1 MARRPWYTFD
11 DFKAAVTDLQLADTL
26 MRDAEQ
32 EFANALDLLKSEHP
46 ELPKYGLWHHTKMSQ
61 VFVNLECA
69 EMDRA
74 KARDAYLA
82 VARYFPGRLGEAMG
96 MEPAFITRHETDA
109 G

>member
-46 ELPKYGLWHHTKMSQ
+46 ELPKDGPWRHTNMSQ
-61 VFVNLECA
+61 VFVNLGGDGSCKGS
-69 EMDRA
+69 R
-74 KARDAYLA
+74 RLFG
-82 VARYFPGRLGEAMG
+82 RRPLFPGPPR
-96 MEPAFITRHETDA
+96 
-109 G
+109 